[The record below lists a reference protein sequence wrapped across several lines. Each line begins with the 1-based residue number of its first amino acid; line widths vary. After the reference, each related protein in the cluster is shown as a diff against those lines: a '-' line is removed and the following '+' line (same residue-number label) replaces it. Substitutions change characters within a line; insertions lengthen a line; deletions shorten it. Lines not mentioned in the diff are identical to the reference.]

1 MSNLIRLGLAAVVL
15 SLGLHAP
22 DGSAQQGSLVAER
35 LHANA
40 LASFRQGRFSEAYGR
55 LMALA
60 DAGHPPSAMLALW
73 MHANGPALFGKD
85 WDSSQ
90 QQLSDWAALA
100 GQPAPTLVARIYRP
114 TEVQAALQARRSTP

>member
-1 MSNLIRLGLAAVVL
+1 MSNLIRLGLAAVTL
-15 SLGLHAP
+15 TLGLHAP
-22 DGSAQQGSLVAER
+22 DVSAQQGSLVAER

-55 LMALA
+55 LMGLA
-60 DAGHPPSAMLALW
+60 DAGHPPSAVLALW
-73 MHANGPALFGKD
+73 MHANGPTLFGKD

-90 QQLSDWAALA
+90 QQLSDWAELA

-114 TEVQAALQARRSTP
+114 IEVRAALQARRSTP